1 VVEDDQRLLIQTH
14 SNMGL
19 PNYF

>member
-1 VVEDDQRLLIQTH
+1 VVEDDQHLLIQTH